1 MNGRSGLVTFFL
13 FLFLGVMIVLQVLSM
28 VQSDRLYER
37 LNLLLDRLASGGS
50 VRGVQEKGKVRSADL
65 PMKEYP
71 GDEGDWLIWCLRAEP
86 RTLNL
91 ISVEA
96 DIYSGYVTLGN
107 VFERLLEYDPD
118 EVRLK
123 PWLAESYE
131 ISEDGLEITV
141 KLRDDIYFSDGVRI
155 TAEDVLFTYET
166 IMNPGVDAA
175 DIRNFYNNF
184 KKVIKVNDRVVKFVF
199 NEPYWKTFEAVGLFE
214 VFPKHIYQF
223 DDPEEFNKRRSNPVG
238 SGPYVFEKW
247 DVGREV
253 VLRRNENYWG
263 HKPKIKKIVYR
274 FITNDVA
281 ALQSLRS
288 QEVDYLIPTPDQ
300 FAEMSADEQF
310 NKDFRCMSYWTPG
323 VPFYFFGWNQATPY
337 FKDRLVRLAMT
348 HIIDRDTIVEHLL
361 KGNAQVVTGPFYIYG
376 RQNDPNVEPWP
387 YDLER
392 AKELLDEAGWRDTD
406 RDGIRDKDGVPFR
419 FRYSYPTGSLL
430 YEQLAKLFKDN
441 AAKVGVDVIA
451 DPYEWSIFIERINNR
466 QFEAATMGLGGTVE
480 TDPYTH
486 FHSSQIVGR
495 GNNFVNFNNA
505 EADAIID
512 EARRAMDED
521 KRYALYHRFHR
532 LLHEEQPYTF
542 LFTRPA
548 FRFLD
553 QRFKNVIIHKLGLD
567 GYEWYV
573 PKEKQRYK

>member
-406 RDGIRDKDGVPFR
+406 RDGIRDKDGC
-419 FRYSYPTGSLL
+419 LL
-430 YEQLAKLFKDN
+430 YTSPSPRD
-441 AAKVGVDVIA
+441 
-451 DPYEWSIFIERINNR
+451 
-466 QFEAATMGLGGTVE
+466 ATLSRM
-480 TDPYTH
+480 P
-486 FHSSQIVGR
+486 SS
-495 GNNFVNFNNA
+495 A
-505 EADAIID
+505 
-512 EARRAMDED
+512 
-521 KRYALYHRFHR
+521 
-532 LLHEEQPYTF
+532 
-542 LFTRPA
+542 
-548 FRFLD
+548 
-553 QRFKNVIIHKLGLD
+553 
-567 GYEWYV
+567 
-573 PKEKQRYK
+573 